1 MKRVATLHCFGEHKK
16 RLLPCWTVVFLTFSL
31 KLAE

>member
-16 RLLPCWTVVFLTFSL
+16 TTALLDSSFFPL